1 MKGFFGDLFDFN
13 RDGKLDA
20 TEQAMDFAAFA
31 TIMDEANETEEDEQ
45 ETVLEMAGLDATD
58 LEFMD
63 EDERR
68 ETLEDAGLDLDDF
81 DF

>member
-1 MKGFFGDLFDFN
+1 MKGFFGNLFDFN

-31 TIMDEANETEEDEQ
+31 TMIDEANKTEDEHETE
-45 ETVLEMAGLDATD
+45 LEMVGLDATD